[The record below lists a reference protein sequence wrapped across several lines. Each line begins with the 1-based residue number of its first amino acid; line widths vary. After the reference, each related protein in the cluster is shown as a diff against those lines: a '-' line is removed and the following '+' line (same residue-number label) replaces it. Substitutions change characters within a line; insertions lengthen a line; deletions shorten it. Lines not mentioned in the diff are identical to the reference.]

1 MAGRALVLK
10 VNTEAHPEL
19 AQRFQ
24 VRGIPNFVVV
34 KRGEVVL
41 QQAGA
46 VDHRQMRA
54 WLERAASRGDNT
66 ERGKAS

>member
-10 VNTEAHPEL
+10 VNTEQYPEL
-19 AQRFQ
+19 AQRFG
-24 VRGIPNFVVV
+24 VRGIPNFIVL
-34 KRGEVVL
+34 KHGEVVL

-54 WLERAASRGDNT
+54 WLERAAT
-66 ERGKAS
+66 